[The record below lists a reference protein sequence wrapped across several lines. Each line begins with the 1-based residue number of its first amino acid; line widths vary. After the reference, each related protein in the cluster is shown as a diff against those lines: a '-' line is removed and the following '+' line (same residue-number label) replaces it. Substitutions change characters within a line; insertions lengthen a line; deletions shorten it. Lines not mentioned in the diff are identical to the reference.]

1 MSTAPFSSSFSPYFK
16 SERITRLFAYL
27 LKKSAKAKE
36 LAELIH
42 TESKQIYPRLRRYVL
57 KGWIIAHK
65 INNVNIYSL
74 SEDAR
79 KILSG
84 KGTFEDVLKKAEA
97 ILHRKL
103 DEDEIE
109 LLRFLYENKNTYI
122 ERSANRTIAENIY
135 DKLNRKIPL
144 GRIEEIL
151 SDFTESGIIFAFRLR
166 NGMILK
172 VRINK
177 KLLE

>member
-1 MSTAPFSSSFSPYFK
+1 MSPSPFYPYFK
-16 SERITRLFAYL
+16 SEKIAMLFAYL
-27 LKKSAKAKE
+27 LKKPAKAKE

-42 TESKQIYPRLRRYVL
+42 TESKQIYPRLRRYIL
-57 KGWIIAHK
+57 KGWVIARK
-65 INNVNIYSL
+65 SNNVNLYSL

-84 KGTFEDVLKKAEA
+84 KGTFEDILKRAED

-103 DEDEIE
+103 DEDEVE

-122 ERSANRTIAENIY
+122 ERSADRTIAEVIY
-135 DKLNRKIPL
+135 DKLNGKISL
-144 GRIEEIL
+144 RRIEEIL

-172 VRINK
+172 IRLNK